1 MVINLGNSDVPRPRN
16 RPNSR
21 VLHQIRPWN
30 ARIGGIGDGQGAA
43 RPARSELG
51 AASSQIR
58 GKDLWVGGFFFFF
71 GSRRAVER
79 IPRDSPPLSLYR
91 FLCEPTGR
99 DGLLPESA
107 QGQLDRCTFFSL
119 ILLSFPNLDF
129 GGDIP
134 LLLLNLPNFELNTII
149 CVL

>member
-1 MVINLGNSDVPRPRN
+1 MQLGRQDRNLAPPV
-16 RPNSR
+16 
-21 VLHQIRPWN
+21 
-30 ARIGGIGDGQGAA
+30 
-43 RPARSELG
+43 ARSGGKICGLVVFFWAPGELWREFHE
-51 AASSQIR
+51 I
-58 GKDLWVGGFFFFF
+58 LLL
-71 GSRRAVER
+71 
-79 IPRDSPPLSLYR
+79 SPSL

-99 DGLLPESA
+99 DSLLPESA